1 MTEAVIQFQYALG
14 AATPAAAAA
23 AATLAPLLQHAQAL
37 GVMGRDPD
45 RYDSIAFGNLSF
57 GPAAGH
63 GFWITATQ
71 TADQPILN
79 QEDVILI
86 KDFSIADNSLR
97 ASGRRPPSSE
107 TLSHAAIHGRR
118 SGLPTWVLHGHA
130 PALWARARAA
140 PEPGLW
146 TVTDPRAAN
155 GTVAMAQAIAAATT
169 GASGLIVMGG
179 HQDGV
184 LAYGPDAAAV
194 LALLT
199 SVLEAT

>member
-1 MTEAVIQFQYALG
+1 MTEAVIQFKYALRP
-14 AATPAAAAA
+14 ATPGAAAA
-23 AATLAPLLQHAQAL
+23 AATLAPLLQDAQAL

-45 RYDSIAFGNLSF
+45 RYDGLAFGNLSF
-57 GPAAGH
+57 GPAAGS

-79 QEDVILI
+79 EESVVLI
-86 KDFSIADNSLR
+86 KDWSIADNSLH
-97 ASGRRPPSSE
+97 AAGRRPPSSE

-130 PALWARARAA
+130 PALWARARTASESG
-140 PEPGLW
+140 PW
-146 TVTDPRAAN
+146 TVTSPRAAN
-155 GTVAMAQAIAAATT
+155 GTVAMARAIAAATT

-184 LAYGPDAAAV
+184 IAYGPDAAAV